1 MPDKPDELDRR
12 PRSAAGLSG
21 EWPRRPGSRTASAG
35 WEFLK
40 ALGGDIGAMVAQ
52 LKAFVVVAPRMA
64 APQIVDPQIVA
75 PQIVAPRATRG
86 TVRNGWPLVRG
97 LALGIVAV
105 GIGGALAVACA
116 MLWALHGLPLDGPI
130 DGPPKP
136 TLLLEAADGTPLGRS
151 GPLKF
156 GGAPLAAFPPILV
169 NAVVS
174 TEDRRFYQHLGIDP
188 RGILRAARDDR
199 NAGKIVEG
207 GSTITQ
213 QLVKM
218 EYIGDDERTYTRK
231 LREALLAI
239 WLEHRISKKTILTRY
254 LNRVYLG
261 DGAYGME
268 AAARLYFDKP
278 PAEVSLPEAAMLAGL
293 IQAPSALDPVHHLE
307 AAQARAATVL
317 DAMVANGVI
326 DSAAAAEAKAHP
338 ATVKDS
344 RQMAQ
349 AGSWFTDWVAK
360 PAAELAGAR
369 SGSVRVRTT
378 LVPGLQQLA
387 QQVVD
392 QALDRDGRKLHVS
405 QGALVAMR
413 PDGAVLALVGGRDYG
428 NSQFNRAVDARRPP
442 GSAFKLFTYLAALRH
457 GYTPQDTIDGSPV
470 DIKGW
475 KPENFDDEQYGRIS
489 LADAFAKSVN
499 TATARL
505 AMGVGL
511 DNVIAAARD
520 LGLDAPLKPIPSL
533 ALGTT
538 GVSLL
543 DLTGAYASV
552 RADRMGVRPW
562 GVSATGPGN
571 EPRSWVAATQV
582 QSSKTLDPYD
592 KPLID
597 LLQGV
602 VRYGTGRGAALDGFA
617 AGKTGTSQDYRDAWF
632 IGFNDRMVVG
642 VWVGNDDDS
651 PMNRVVGGMLPA
663 SIWKQFMTGAATF
676 PGGEGMQV
684 AMPGATEDDAGQNAP
699 LGVSAE
705 SAPSWCDV
713 QACSGNY
720 HSFRAS
726 DCTYQ
731 PWSGPRQICGIGG
744 SMAAQDARAQQ
755 VTGDAS
761 YAASDAGASAPG
773 QCDVSAC
780 AKGYSSF
787 RASDCTYQ
795 PFGSGPRQRCE
806 RPPAPTMPAAG
817 EPVQAD
823 EGPLSDD

>member
-1 MPDKPDELDRR
+1 MSDRPDELDRR
-12 PRSAAGLSG
+12 PRSAGGLSR
-21 EWPRRPGSRTASAG
+21 ERPRRPGSRTASAG

-40 ALGGDIGAMVAQ
+40 ALGGDLGALLAR
-52 LKAFVVVAPRMA
+52 LKTF
-64 APQIVDPQIVA
+64 IT
-75 PQIVAPRATRG
+75 VAPRAAPRATVG

-105 GIGGALAVACA
+105 SVGGALAVACA

-130 DGPPKP
+130 AGPPKP

-156 GGAPLAAFPPILV
+156 GGAPLKAFPPILV

-174 TEDRRFYQHLGIDP
+174 IEDRRFYKHLGIDP
-188 RGILRAARDDR
+188 RGILRAARADR

-213 QLVKM
+213 QFVKI
-218 EYIGDDERTYTRK
+218 EYLGDDERTYTRK

-239 WLEHRISKKTILTRY
+239 WLEFRISKNTILTRY
-254 LNRVYLG
+254 LNGVYLG

-278 PAEVSLPEAAMLAGL
+278 PADLTLPEAAMLAGL

-307 AAQARAATVL
+307 AARARAATVL

-326 DSAAAAEAKAHP
+326 DAAAAAEAKTDP

-360 PAAELAGAR
+360 PAADLAGAR

-378 LVPGLQQLA
+378 LVPRLEQLA
-387 QQVVD
+387 QQIVD
-392 QALDRDGRKLHVS
+392 QTLEREGRQLHAS
-405 QGALVAMR
+405 EAALVAMR
-413 PDGAVLALVGGRDYG
+413 PDGAVLAMVGGRDYG
-428 NSQFNRAVDARRPP
+428 TSQFNRAVDARRPP

-457 GYTPQDTIDGSPV
+457 GYTPRDSIDGGPV
-470 DIKGW
+470 DINGW
-475 KPENFDDEQYGRIS
+475 KPENFDNEQYGSIS

-505 AMGVGL
+505 AMIVGL

-520 LGLDAPLKPIPSL
+520 LGLETPLKPIPSL
-533 ALGTT
+533 ALGTA

-543 DLTGAYASV
+543 DLTGAYAAV
-552 RADRMGVRPW
+552 RADRVGVRPW

-571 EPRSWVAATQV
+571 DPGSWVAATQV
-582 QSSKTLDPYD
+582 QPSKTLDPYD

-602 VRYGTGRGAALDGFA
+602 VKYGTGRGAALDGFA

-632 IGFNDRMVVG
+632 IGFNDRLIVG

-651 PMNRVVGGMLPA
+651 PMNRVVGGTLPA
-663 SIWKQFMTGAATF
+663 SIWKQFMTEAAAL
-676 PGGEGMQV
+676 PGNEGMEV
-684 AMPGATEDDAGQNAP
+684 ATPSTPGATDGDHDSAGQNALP
-699 LGVSAE
+699 GQNALSGLSAE
-705 SAPSWCDV
+705 SAPGWCDV
-713 QACSGNY
+713 KACGGNY

-731 PWSGPRQICGIGG
+731 PWSGPRQICAIGG
-744 SMAAQDARAQQ
+744 SMPAQDARTPQA
-755 VTGDAS
+755 TGDAS
-761 YAASDAGASAPG
+761 DTASATAPA
-773 QCDVSAC
+773 QCDVAAC

-795 PFGSGPRQRCE
+795 PFGVGPRQRCE
-806 RPPAPTMPAAG
+806 RPPGPTPPAAFD
-817 EPVQAD
+817 PRQAD
-823 EGPLSDD
+823 EAPLSDD